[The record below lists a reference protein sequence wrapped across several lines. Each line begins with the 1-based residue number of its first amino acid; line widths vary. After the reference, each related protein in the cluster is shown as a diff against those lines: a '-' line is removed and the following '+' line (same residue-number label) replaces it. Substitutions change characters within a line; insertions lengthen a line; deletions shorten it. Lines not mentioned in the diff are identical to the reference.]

1 MSDLLLQQYK
11 TVSIRQTHNTHRF
24 MFSSFFLSL
33 SFGKRYSKTVTIIYL
48 ENVVL
53 TPFGVAK
60 HKFCTWHLLSCCFLY
75 NVLIS

>member
-1 MSDLLLQQYK
+1 
-11 TVSIRQTHNTHRF
+11 

-33 SFGKRYSKTVTIIYL
+33 SFGKRYSKTVTIMYL

-60 HKFCTWHLLSCCFLY
+60 QKFCTWHLLSCCFLY
-75 NVLIS
+75 NVFIS

>member
-1 MSDLLLQQYK
+1 MSDLLLQQCK

-24 MFSSFFLSL
+24 MFSSCFLSL
-33 SFGKRYSKTVTIIYL
+33 SFGKRYSNTVTFMYF
-48 ENVVL
+48 ENMVL

-60 HKFCTWHLLSCCFLY
+60 HKFCSWHLLSFCFLY